1 MILKAGS
8 TITCFLVKP
17 KVRHI
22 TLRVYSTLFNVFS
35 RYRRETPVMGDPSF
49 AVFMHGPQ
57 LDGRVMISRIDET
70 KFVQVECHRAGSNG

>member
-8 TITCFLVKP
+8 IIICFLVKP

-35 RYRRETPVMGDPSF
+35 RYRRETPRNASAFPR
-49 AVFMHGPQ
+49 Q
-57 LDGRVMISRIDET
+57 N
-70 KFVQVECHRAGSNG
+70 SNR